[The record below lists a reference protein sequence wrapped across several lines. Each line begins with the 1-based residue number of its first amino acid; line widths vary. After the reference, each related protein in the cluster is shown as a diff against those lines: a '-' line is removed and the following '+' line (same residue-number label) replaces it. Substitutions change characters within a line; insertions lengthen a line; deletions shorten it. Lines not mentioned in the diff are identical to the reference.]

1 MGIGQT
7 CSNIEYPKI
16 GWLMLKNTRLDD
28 NFWIQRPCILTHLHI
43 ISIWFHLMVL
53 ALRPVEKV
61 FSTSQH
67 SKSKSQTSGG
77 SCCKTK
83 PNPPIGLD
91 SKPRSGH
98 KEQVTRHGSES
109 FPVLCIALSG
119 THQFL
124 ALAPTRHG
132 AS

>member
-16 GWLMLKNTRLDD
+16 GWLMLKNTRLDVH
-28 NFWIQRPCILTHLHI
+28 FWIQRPCILTHLHI

-67 SKSKSQTSGG
+67 FKVEESD
-77 SCCKTK
+77 
-83 PNPPIGLD
+83 IGWLMLQD
-91 SKPRSGH
+91 QP
-98 KEQVTRHGSES
+98 
-109 FPVLCIALSG
+109 
-119 THQFL
+119 
-124 ALAPTRHG
+124 
-132 AS
+132 